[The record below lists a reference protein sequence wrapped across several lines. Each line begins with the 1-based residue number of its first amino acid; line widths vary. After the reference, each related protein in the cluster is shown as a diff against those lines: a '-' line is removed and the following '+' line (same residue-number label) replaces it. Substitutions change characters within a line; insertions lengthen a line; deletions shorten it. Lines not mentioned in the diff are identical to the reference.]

1 MAFANVNIGTN
12 PGDGTGD
19 PLYTAFSKINQ
30 NFANIQNGNFNVTV
44 NSPVQTVAGRTGNVV
59 ITLNDVVGANVA
71 GQYYTMGNYT
81 NWQGNVYTVAQA
93 LDQLAA
99 RLTSAGW

>member
-1 MAFANVNIGTN
+1 MAFANVNVGAT

-30 NFANIQNGNFNVTV
+30 NFANVAAGVDITV
-44 NSPVQTVAGRTGNVV
+44 NAPVQSVAGRTGNVV
-59 ITLNDVVGANVA
+59 ITLNDVIGGNVA
-71 GQYYTMGNYT
+71 GQYYTMGNY
-81 NWQGNVYTVAQA
+81 NDWQGNVHTVAQA